1 MVRPAMRPVFSQGQ
15 NYFVPFGPYFFF
27 FFFFTKLNRWNHL
40 LKKAIGKPGA
50 FSQDCEEPCRL
61 LQAIGEPGAFSQA
74 SEEPWR
80 HLQVFGKPSALS

>member
-1 MVRPAMRPVFSQGQ
+1 MRPVFSQGQ
-15 NYFVPFGPYFFF
+15 NYFVPFGPYFLFIF
-27 FFFFTKLNRWNHL
+27 YKIKQMNHL

-61 LQAIGEPGAFSQA
+61 LQAIVEPGAFSQA

-80 HLQVFGKPSALS
+80 HLQVFDKPSALS